1 MTAPRRL
8 ADDCFRPGR
17 ETLRH
22 AEALK
27 LIDERLVAVARTE
40 IVPLGE
46 AQGHVLAE
54 DVFATRPIP
63 GFSNAAVDGYAFAYG
78 SLFQDHN
85 RLKVADRVAAG
96 EEALRPL
103 EKGEAA
109 RVFTGAPI
117 PQNADTCVMQED
129 VTVEGDHIL
138 VPPGLR
144 PGANLRKAGE
154 DVRSGTKVADAGQR
168 LRPQELAAIAAAGRT
183 EVRCFRPLTVG
194 LISTGNEVV
203 RPGEPLGAAQVFD
216 SNHYLL
222 KGMLA
227 AGGLGAADLGIL
239 PDDPALVRTALEAAS
254 EVCDV
259 VISTGG
265 ASRSETDHLAESLR
279 ALGSVHAWE
288 LAVKPG
294 RRLVMGQVGDTVFCG
309 LPGNPVA
316 AFVSFGLYARPVLA
330 RLQGAFW
337 HEPRRYL
344 VPAGFAA
351 LEKKAGRR
359 EYWRGWIGHGG
370 DGRPALQKFQ
380 RDGSALIS
388 GLRQAEGLIEVPEE
402 VTAIAEGDPL
412 AFIPFTELGLPPK

>member
-1 MTAPRRL
+1 MKTARRL
-8 ADDCFRPGR
+8 LDDCFRPGK

-27 LIDERLVAVARTE
+27 LIDERLIAVARTE
-40 IVPLGE
+40 IVPL
-46 AQGHVLAE
+46 AQAYGRVLAE
-54 DVFATRPIP
+54 DVFAARPVP

-78 SLFQDHN
+78 SLFRNHN
-85 RLKVADRVAAG
+85 RLKVAERIAAG
-96 EEALRPL
+96 DEALKPL

-109 RVFTGAPI
+109 RVFTGAAI
-117 PQNADTCVMQED
+117 PANADTCVMQED
-129 VTVEGDHIL
+129 VTVEDDHIV
-138 VPPGLR
+138 VPSGLK

-154 DVRSGTKVADAGQR
+154 DVRSGGKLADAGQR

-183 EVRCFRPLTVG
+183 ELRCFRPLTIG
-194 LISTGNEVV
+194 LLSTGNEVV
-203 RPGEPLGAAQVFD
+203 RPGEPLGVTQVFD
-216 SNHYLL
+216 SNHFMLN
-222 KGMLA
+222 GMLA
-227 AGGLGAADLGIL
+227 AMGFGAADLGII
-239 PDDPALVRTALEAAS
+239 PDDPAMVRTALEAAA

-265 ASRSETDHLAESLR
+265 ASRGETDHVMEALG
-279 ALGSVHAWE
+279 ALGSVHAWG

-294 RRLVMGQVGDTVFCG
+294 RRLAMGQVGDTVFCG

-316 AFVSFGLYARPVLA
+316 AFVSFGLYARLILA

-344 VPAGFAA
+344 VPAGFAVA
-351 LEKKAGRR
+351 ERKPGRR
-359 EYWRGWIGHGG
+359 EYWRGWIGYGG
-370 DGRPALQKFQ
+370 DGRPVLQKFAY
-380 RDGSALIS
+380 DGSALIS

-402 VTAIAEGDPL
+402 MTAIAEGEPL